1 MGFAE
6 NLKRL
11 RKEKGISRA
20 EIAKI
25 LNMTENAFGTYE
37 RGEREPP
44 IEKLCK
50 IAAALHVTTDEL
62 LGYQV
67 DEYEQCKD
75 LLRLAKIPFSE
86 SKTTKKKIP
95 VITLPY
101 WGMIDIDK
109 EMLINCVNHAKDHA
123 LEAVLNDYL
132 RLSLLSEYHI
142 ASKAQDIYRGIAIEN
157 AKRSTAHE

>member
-1 MGFAE
+1 MMFQE
-6 NLKRL
+6 NLRRYREKAGL
-11 RKEKGISRA
+11 TAKEFAAMIGVKY
-20 EIAKI
+20 
-25 LNMTENAFGTYE
+25 TTYAGYE
-37 RGEREPP
+37 TQGREPKY
-44 IEKLCK
+44 ETLCK

-157 AKRSTAHE
+157 AERSADNE